1 MSHPEEIKRLNAE
14 IASHMGHLSKCFIY
28 VLTLYVFGMVIMRH
42 CGQTQIATFLSGLL
56 DYKFGTIKQRLR
68 EFTYGAEHKQGQNR
82 QEVLVSACFAPL
94 LGWVLSKFR
103 EENRQLVLAIDATYL
118 RDRFVILAV
127 SVVVSGCAIPVA
139 WHIQEGDR
147 KGAWNPIW
155 KRLLK
160 QLSPAVPDNYSVF
173 VLSDA
178 GLYSKPLFGYL
189 TNPLKW
195 NVLMRTSSSHGL
207 FKAKGAREWKP
218 IRDFLTQGMETI
230 VLEGIC
236 FKGNPISCSLILQ
249 WEMAY
254 EHPCILVSN
263 LRPHELNHNIYGI
276 RYWIECGFK
285 DVKRGLFHWEQT
297 KMTCPQRAERLWLVI
312 SIALLW
318 LTALGDE
325 ASDMPQWQSLKLA
338 RTQTRLLSVPV
349 LGWIDL
355 ILTLLKGQPLSY
367 GYLNPY
373 PWLPIPE
380 Q

>member
-1 MSHPEEIKRLNAE
+1 
-14 IASHMGHLSKCFIY
+14 MGHLSKCFIY
-28 VLTLYVFGMVIMRH
+28 VLTLYVFGMVIMKH
-42 CGQTQIATFLSGLL
+42 CGQTQIASFLSGLL
-56 DYKFGTIKQRLR
+56 GYKFGTIKQRLW
-68 EFTYGAEHKQGQNR
+68 EFTYETECKQGQNR
-82 QEVLVSACFAPL
+82 QEVDVSACFAPL

-103 EENRQLVLAIDATYL
+103 KDDRQLVLALDATYL
-118 RDRFVILAV
+118 RERFVILAV

-139 WHIQEGDR
+139 WHIQAGER

-155 KRLLK
+155 QRLLK
-160 QLSPAVPDNYSVF
+160 QISPTIPADWSIF
-173 VLSDA
+173 VLTDS
-178 GLYSKPLFGYL
+178 GLYSKPLFCYL
-189 TNPLKW
+189 TKGLQW
-195 NVLMRTSSSHGL
+195 NVLMRTSSTHGL
-207 FKAKGAREWKP
+207 FKATGLHQWQS
-218 IRDFLTQGMETI
+218 IGNYLSQGMKPLA
-230 VLEGIC
+230 VEGIC
-236 FKGNPISCSLILQ
+236 FKGNPISCTLILQ

-263 LRPHELNHNIYGI
+263 LRPHELRHNIYGI

-285 DVKRGLFHWEQT
+285 DFKRGLFHWEQT

-318 LTALGDE
+318 LSAVGDA
-325 ASDMPQWQSLKLA
+325 ASDAPQWQSLKQA
-338 RTQTRLLSVPV
+338 RPQARLLSAPV

-355 ILTLLKGQPLSY
+355 ILTLLKGKPLSY